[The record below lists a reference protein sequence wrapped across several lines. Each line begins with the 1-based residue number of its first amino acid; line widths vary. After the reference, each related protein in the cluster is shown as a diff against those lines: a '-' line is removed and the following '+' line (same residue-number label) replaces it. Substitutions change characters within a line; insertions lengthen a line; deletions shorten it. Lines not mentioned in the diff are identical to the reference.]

1 MKLIVTGSPG
11 TGKTTIAR
19 KLAKKL
25 KCEYVNEREL
35 ALEEGIGKIDHDSNE
50 LVLPLNALK
59 RVVSEKFKK
68 NNVVMEGHVLCEIR
82 VKVDAIVV
90 LRVHP
95 EILESRLEARGY
107 NAEKTQDNV
116 FCEGIE
122 YCTKHALRNY
132 GKKRVI
138 EVQNEKDIKETLNN
152 IILGLKN
159 HEIM

>member
-11 TGKTTIAR
+11 TGKTTVAR

-25 KCEYVNEREL
+25 KCRYVNEREL
-35 ALEEGIGKIDHDSNE
+35 ALEKGIGKIDHDSNE
-50 LVLPLNALK
+50 LVLPLTALK
-59 RVVSEKFKK
+59 RVASEKFREE
-68 NNVVMEGHVLCEIR
+68 NIVMEGHVLCEVR
-82 VKVDAIVV
+82 LKVDAVIV

-138 EVQNEKDIKETLNN
+138 ETRNEKEIKETLNN
-152 IILGLKN
+152 IILELKN
-159 HEIM
+159 REIL